1 MFHILTEDP
10 APAAANE
17 EEEEEE
23 TARPLETSSSR

>member
-1 MFHILTEDP
+1 LTEDP